1 MLFKNHVMNK
11 SLGILP
17 VFLIVIIFTSCN
29 KNDVPSPRLSS
40 KDSATIMGFKDST
53 QLIKS
58 IREISYDSATGAITD
73 STITYFHYDTI
84 NRKITLSLF
93 DYSDPGQA
101 NRDSFEYSYNS
112 EGLLIH
118 IENKSSSTA
127 SEHLQ
132 TEDILYDGDNVVK
145 TVTDRS
151 FDGTT
156 LVYNMNKKPLAGGG
170 YSLSWF
176 DLLNAPDTAY
186 YTVNFDNANRVTSS
200 YFYGHSDSIIYDAQG
215 SISKIMQT
223 DYLTPYSLSGADTY
237 PLYDF
242 VSRDTKGDQLYNLD
256 RIMYNG
262 TSNFPVETSFG
273 VADEFQY
280 QYTKYPALSTKI
292 NRPESGDYEAGG
304 GVYAVNFS
312 STPEYDNKNRL
323 VKYKVFFN
331 DIELSYLEYVIS
343 YYK

>member
-1 MLFKNHVMNK
+1 MNK
-11 SLGILP
+11 SLAILP
-17 VFLIVIIFTSCN
+17 CFLMVIIYTSCN

-58 IREISYDSATGAITD
+58 IREISYDSATNAVTD

-84 NRKITLSLF
+84 NRKITTSLM

-101 NRDSFEYSYNS
+101 NRDSFEYTYNKD
-112 EGLLIH
+112 GLLIH
-118 IENKSSSTA
+118 VQNKSLSTA
-127 SEHLQ
+127 SEDLQ
-132 TEDILYDGDNVVK
+132 TEDILYDADNIVK

-156 LVYNMNKKPLAGGG
+156 LVYNMNKSPLPGGG

-176 DLLNAPDTAY
+176 DMLNAPDTAY
-186 YTVNFDNANRVTSS
+186 YTVNFDNASRVTSS
-200 YFYGHSDSIIYDAQG
+200 YFDGHSDSIIYDAGG
-215 SISKIMQT
+215 SISRIMQT
-223 DYLTPYSLSGADTY
+223 DYLTPYSLTGADTY

-242 VSRDTKGDQLYNLD
+242 VSRDTKGDQLYNLN

-262 TSNFPVETSFG
+262 ISNFPAETSFG

-292 NRPESGDYEAGG
+292 NRPASGSYMAGG
-304 GVYAVNFS
+304 GVYLINFN
-312 STPEYDNKNRL
+312 STPEYDSKNRL
-323 VKYKVFFN
+323 VKYKAFFN

>member
-1 MLFKNHVMNK
+1 MNQ
-11 SLGILP
+11 SLGILLC
-17 VFLIVIIFTSCN
+17 FLIVIIYTTSCN
-29 KNDVPSPRLSS
+29 KNDVPAPRLSS
-40 KDSATIMGFKDST
+40 NDSATIMGFKDST

-58 IREISYDSATGAITD
+58 IREISYDSATNAITD

-84 NRKITLSLF
+84 NRKILIRLMDF
-93 DYSDPGQA
+93 ADPDQA
-101 NRDSFEYSYNS
+101 TRDSFEYSYNS

-118 IENKSSSTA
+118 IENKSSSTT
-127 SEHLQ
+127 SEDLQ
-132 TEDILYDGDNVVK
+132 TEDILYDADNVVK

-156 LVYNMNKKPLAGGG
+156 LVYSMNKKPLAGGG

-186 YTVNFDNANRVTSS
+186 YTVNFDNASRATSS
-200 YFYGHSDSIIYDAQG
+200 YFDGHSDSIIYDVEG
-215 SISKIMQT
+215 SISKIIQT
-223 DYLTPYSLSGADTY
+223 DYLTPYSLTGSDTY

-242 VSRDTKGDQLYNLD
+242 VSRDTKGDQLYNLN

-262 TSNFPVETSFG
+262 ISNFPAETSFG

-292 NRPESGDYEAGG
+292 NRPAGGDYEAGG
-304 GVYAVNFS
+304 GVYLINFS
-312 STPEYDNKNRL
+312 STPEYDSKNRL
-323 VKYKVFFN
+323 VKYKAFFN
-331 DIELSYLEYVIS
+331 DTRFSYLEYVIR

>member
-1 MLFKNHVMNK
+1 MNK
-11 SLGILP
+11 LLIILLCL
-17 VFLIVIIFTSCN
+17 LITIVYTSCN
-29 KNDVPSPRLSS
+29 KNDVPSPRVSS

-58 IREISYDSATGAITD
+58 IREISYDSATNAITD

-84 NRKITLSLF
+84 NRKITIRLM
-93 DYSDPGQA
+93 DYSDPDQA
-101 NRDSFEYSYNS
+101 NRDSFEYSYNN
-112 EGLLIH
+112 EGLLIQ
-118 IENKSSSTA
+118 IENKSLSTG
-127 SEHLQ
+127 SEDLQ
-132 TEDILYDGDNVVK
+132 TEDILYDADNIVK

-156 LVYNMNKKPLAGGG
+156 LIYSMNKMTLGSGG

-200 YFYGHSDSIIYDAQG
+200 YFYGHSDSIIYDAEG
-215 SISKIMQT
+215 SISRIMQT
-223 DYLTPYSLSGADTY
+223 DYLKPYSLTGADTY

-242 VSRDTKGDQLYNLD
+242 VSRDTKGDQLYNLN

-262 TSNFPVETSFG
+262 ISNFPAETSFG

-280 QYTKYPALSTKI
+280 QYTQYPALSTKI
-292 NRPESGDYEAGG
+292 NRPASGDYEAGG
-304 GVYAVNFS
+304 GVYLINFS

-331 DIELSYLEYVIS
+331 DTPFSYLEYVIN

>member
-1 MLFKNHVMNK
+1 MNK
-11 SLGILP
+11 LLIILLSI
-17 VFLIVIIFTSCN
+17 LIATGFTSCN
-29 KNDVPSPRLSS
+29 KNDAPSSRLLSN
-40 KDSATIMGFKDST
+40 DSATIMGFKDST

-58 IREISYDSATGAITD
+58 IRENSYDSAANAITD
-73 STITYFHYDTI
+73 STITYFHYDTV
-84 NRKITLSLF
+84 NRKITFRLM
-93 DYSDPGQA
+93 DYSDPDQA
-101 NRDSFEYSYNS
+101 NNDSFEYSYNR

-118 IENKSSSTA
+118 VENKSSSAT
-127 SEHLQ
+127 SENLQ
-132 TEDILYDGDNVVK
+132 TEDILYDADNVVK
-145 TVTDRS
+145 TVTDKS

-156 LVYNMNKKPLAGGG
+156 LVYSMNKKPLVGGG

-200 YFYGHSDSIIYDAQG
+200 YFYGHSDSIIYDATG
-215 SISKIMQT
+215 SISRIMQT

-242 VSRDTKGDQLYNLD
+242 VSRDTKGDQLYNLN

-262 TSNFPVETSFG
+262 ISNFPAETSFG

-280 QYTKYPALSTKI
+280 QYTKYPALSSKI
-292 NRPESGDYEAGG
+292 NRPVGGSYEVGG
-304 GVYAVNFS
+304 GLYLVNFS

-331 DIELSYLEYVIS
+331 DREFRYLEYLIN

>member
-1 MLFKNHVMNK
+1 MNK
-11 SLGILP
+11 SLNILP
-17 VFLIVIIFTSCN
+17 CLLIVIIYTSCN

-58 IREISYDSATGAITD
+58 IREISYDSATNAVTD
-73 STITYFHYDTI
+73 STITYFHYDTVH
-84 NRKITLSLF
+84 RKIMISLM
-93 DYSDPGQA
+93 DYSDPDQA
-101 NRDSFEYSYNS
+101 NRDSFEYSYNNN
-112 EGLLIH
+112 GLLIH
-118 IENKSSSTA
+118 VENKSLSTT
-127 SEHLQ
+127 SEDLQ
-132 TEDILYDGDNVVK
+132 TEDILYDPDNVVK

-156 LVYNMNKKPLAGGG
+156 LVYSMNKKPLAGGG

-176 DLLNAPDTAY
+176 DSLNAPDTAY
-186 YTVNFDNANRVTSS
+186 YTVNFDNAKRVTSF
-200 YFYGHSDSIIYDAQG
+200 YFYGHSDSIIYDAEG
-215 SISKIMQT
+215 SISRIMQT
-223 DYLTPYSLSGADTY
+223 DYLTPYSLTGADTY

-242 VSRDTKGDQLYNLD
+242 VSRDTKGDQLYNLN

-262 TSNFPVETSFG
+262 IGNFPAETSFG

-292 NRPESGDYEAGG
+292 NRPARGAYEAGG
-304 GVYAVNFS
+304 GVYHINFS
-312 STPEYDNKNRL
+312 STPEYDSKNRL
-323 VKYKVFFN
+323 VKYKAFFN
-331 DIELSYLEYVIS
+331 DTPFSYLEYVIS

>member
-1 MLFKNHVMNK
+1 MKKL
-11 SLGILP
+11 LIILLCL
-17 VFLIVIIFTSCN
+17 LITIVYTSCN

-40 KDSATIMGFKDST
+40 NDSATIMGFKDST

-58 IREISYDSATGAITD
+58 IREISYDSATNAITD

-101 NRDSFEYSYNS
+101 NRDSFEYSYNN

-118 IENKSSSTA
+118 VENKSSQITTEFLKS
-127 SEHLQ
+127 
-132 TEDILYDGDNVVK
+132 EDIIYDADDVVK
-145 TVTDRS
+145 TVTSRS
-151 FDGTT
+151 VDGTT
-156 LVYNMNKKPLAGGG
+156 LVYSMNKEPLAGGG

-186 YTVNFDNANRVTSS
+186 YTVNFDNDNRVTSY
-200 YFYGHSDSIIYDAQG
+200 YFYGNSDSLIYDAEG
-215 SISKIMQT
+215 NISRVMET
-223 DYLTPYSLSGADTY
+223 VYLTPYSLTGADTF

-242 VSRDTKGDQLYNLD
+242 VSRDTKGDQLYNLN

-262 TSNFPVETSFG
+262 ISNFPAETSFG

-292 NRPESGDYEAGG
+292 NRPASGAYEAGG
-304 GVYAVNFS
+304 GVYLINFS
-312 STPEYDNKNRL
+312 STPEYDSKNRL
-323 VKYKVFFN
+323 VKYKAFFN
-331 DIELSYLEYVIS
+331 DIKLSYLEYVIS

>member
-1 MLFKNHVMNK
+1 MKKL
-11 SLGILP
+11 LIILLCL
-17 VFLIVIIFTSCN
+17 LITIVYTSCN

-58 IREISYDSATGAITD
+58 IREISYDSATNSITD

-84 NRKITLSLF
+84 NRKITIRLM

-101 NRDSFEYSYNS
+101 NRDSFEYSYNN

-118 IENKSSSTA
+118 VENKSSQITTEFLKS
-127 SEHLQ
+127 
-132 TEDILYDGDNVVK
+132 EDIIYDADDVVK
-145 TVTDRS
+145 TVTSRS
-151 FDGTT
+151 VDGTT
-156 LVYNMNKKPLAGGG
+156 LVYSMNKEPLAGGG

-186 YTVNFDNANRVTSS
+186 YTVNFDNDNRVTSY
-200 YFYGHSDSIIYDAQG
+200 YFYGNSDSLIYDAEG
-215 SISKIMQT
+215 NISRVMET
-223 DYLTPYSLSGADTY
+223 VYLTPYSLTGADTF

-242 VSRDTKGDQLYNLD
+242 VSRDTKGDQLYNLN

-262 TSNFPVETSFG
+262 ISNFPAETSFG

-292 NRPESGDYEAGG
+292 NRPASGAYEAGG
-304 GVYAVNFS
+304 GVYLINFS
-312 STPEYDNKNRL
+312 STPEYDSKNRL
-323 VKYKVFFN
+323 VKYKAFFN
-331 DIELSYLEYVIS
+331 DIKLSYLEYVIS